1 MPWLY
6 RCQPS
11 GPIFISGPVFA
22 DLTHS
27 DGTPSASS
35 VWTTIGGTLTYE
47 WADRDVPVL
56 RNQVTVAPMPGI
68 GFNQPTWDQIADW
81 TAAWGMVQLT
91 WAQMKLVSQ
100 YRNTTI
106 ETEEP

>member
-1 MPWLY
+1 
-6 RCQPS
+6 
-11 GPIFISGPVFA
+11 
-22 DLTHS
+22 
-27 DGTPSASS
+27 
-35 VWTTIGGTLTYE
+35 
-47 WADRDVPVL
+47 
-56 RNQVTVAPMPGI
+56 MPGI